1 MMLWMIIV
9 MMVDKNDIMIDIV
22 DVNQNINDQKEK
34 DI

>member
-1 MMLWMIIV
+1 MLWMIIV